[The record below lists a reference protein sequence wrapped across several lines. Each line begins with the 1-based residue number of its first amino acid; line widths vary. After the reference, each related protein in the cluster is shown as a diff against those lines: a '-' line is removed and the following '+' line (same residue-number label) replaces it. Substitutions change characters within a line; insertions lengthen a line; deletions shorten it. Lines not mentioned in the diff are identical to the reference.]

1 MKQVFCLGD
10 SIRLGYEPVVVKELS
25 GWANVTEM
33 GETQGGDTR
42 NVLLH
47 LDDWVLGKQYDIV
60 HMNAGLHDMIREV
73 GPGPET
79 RVPLAEY
86 QENLRKIFGKVRQC
100 TQTKLIF
107 GLTTPVNLA
116 WQLESKYPC
125 NRTDEDVQ
133 LYNRAAVE
141 AAGEFGVQINDLYTV
156 VIRNGMEHMH
166 DTDGA
171 HFTAAGSEIL
181 GKHVAAA
188 IRVAGA

>member
-47 LDDWVLGKQYDIV
+47 LDEWVLSKKYDIV
-60 HMNAGLHDMIREV
+60 HMNAGLHDMIRAV
-73 GPGPET
+73 GPGPT
-79 RVPLAEY
+79 TQVPFAEY
-86 QENLRKIFGKVRQC
+86 RENLRKIFGKVREQ
-100 TQTKLIF
+100 TQSKLIF

-125 NRTDEDVQ
+125 NRIDEDVQ
-133 LYNRAAVE
+133 QYNLAVLE
-141 AAGEFGVQINDLYTV
+141 VAGEFRVQINDLYTV
-156 VIRNGMEHMH
+156 VKEYGMERMH

-171 HFTAAGSEIL
+171 HFTAAGNQIL

-188 IRVAGA
+188 IRAAGD